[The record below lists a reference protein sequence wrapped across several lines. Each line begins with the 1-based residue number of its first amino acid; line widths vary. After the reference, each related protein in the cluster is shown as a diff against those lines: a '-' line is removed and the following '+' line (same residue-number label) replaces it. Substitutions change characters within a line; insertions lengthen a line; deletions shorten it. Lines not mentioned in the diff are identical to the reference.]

1 MTSLKLNDVYSSFLD
16 KVMDFDIGSYEEDI
30 QKELLM
36 GYLKGAL
43 GIPYL
48 RAIFTTI
55 TIDDYEEI
63 ISYTLKTEA
72 GCDEQFIIELLS
84 KGMVIK
90 WLEPQVKS
98 KVNIAQM
105 FGGKEQKWFS
115 QATHL
120 GEIKDLLENE
130 RIELNKLIRDRG
142 SIYNPY
148 LTRKK

>member
-1 MTSLKLNDVYSSFLD
+1 MTSLKLDDVYSSFLD
-16 KVMDFDIGSYEEDI
+16 KVTDFDIGSYEEDV
-30 QKELLM
+30 QKELLI

-55 TIDDYEEI
+55 TIDDYEELI
-63 ISYTLKTEA
+63 NYTLKTED
-72 GCDEQFIIELLS
+72 GCDEQFILELLS